1 MSASDSGSE
10 SGSERSGD
18 AGDFNFQSDTELK
31 QLSASIKNTVTCL
44 FRLSMAIRD
53 PAPNTQ
59 SRSFITVDKSYFEH
73 HDIQH
78 VESKFPQAEKF
89 LTARL
94 GRAISGRR
102 QYLSYREEHHQ
113 KLVKN
118 VERIGH
124 EEPRTEHT
132 TNSTE
137 ASPMPVLDQS
147 KVNTVM
153 YDSFDFDTLS
163 QTSYATSIN
172 ATIRAPPLPKE
183 AKEKEHFE
191 CPLCYMIVSIHT
203 TTGWKQH
210 VYRDL
215 HPFCCTYEHCT
226 TADRLYD
233 SRRSWFTHELAHR
246 STWQCIEGCNISF
259 LVENDFV
266 AHVQA
271 QHPELSEPNIMSA
284 FRQTAAK
291 SANLSD
297 LTQCPLCEKKMT
309 LRALQKHLGH
319 HQEQLSLFALPPNL
333 DETEDDP
340 LDNEVEDTIDVE
352 RWKDEEFS
360 DISDAADVSGDPG
373 FNIKLEDTLEDTF
386 NDDLH
391 AADKQRKLVE
401 EMGRIAI
408 IQKML
413 NDPSIAKLMEI
424 RQQLQEDLDSWP
436 AEIHQQLRDHNIDP
450 LVFADQYEE
459 SRKGRTKDLNDLIAS
474 TNGKSGTDKEFKSL
488 PRVPWGATPKTP
500 LGKIAGIALH
510 FHTDLVPPAMAF
522 IKHTPADES
531 IRNLLSDRIKREV
544 VLELDSIYTEGSE
557 EVHTRRDDLMKEV
570 NDLLSDMDQVSTKS
584 FCQHLGCGQSFSL
597 TLDLQ
602 RHEAHDQ

>member
-1 MSASDSGSE
+1 MSTSDSDSESDSGT
-10 SGSERSGD
+10 SGD
-18 AGDFNFQSDTELK
+18 AGGSDFQSDTELK

-59 SRSFITVDKSYFEH
+59 SRSFITVDKSYFQN

-78 VESKFPQAEKF
+78 VESKFPQAAGF
-89 LTARL
+89 LTERL

-118 VERIGH
+118 VQKIGH

-137 ASPMPVLDQS
+137 ASPMPVLDQA

-153 YDSFDFDTLS
+153 DDSFDFDTLS
-163 QTSYATSIN
+163 QTSYATSVN

-183 AKEKEHFE
+183 AKTKEHFE

-203 TTGWKQH
+203 TAGWKQH

-233 SRRSWFTHELAHR
+233 SRRSWFTHELAHK
-246 STWQCIEGCNISF
+246 STWQCIEGCSKFFHAEI
-259 LVENDFV
+259 EFV

-271 QHPELSEPNIMSA
+271 QHPELSAPNVISA
-284 FRQTAAK
+284 LKQTAVK
-291 SANLSD
+291 SANISD
-297 LTQCPLCEKKMT
+297 STKCPLCEKWMT
-309 LRALQKHLGH
+309 LRVLQKHLGH

-333 DETEDDP
+333 DDTEDVP
-340 LDNEVEDTIDVE
+340 LDEVEAPVDVE
-352 RWKDEEFS
+352 KWQDEELS
-360 DISDAADVSGDPG
+360 DISDIDDIGDNLKLDTELEDPSNDSVHATNQQLDEVEEVQIMRLTQELMETKDESNELRQQFKRDADWWPERRQNSRDHST
-373 FNIKLEDTLEDTF
+373 DTLEF
-386 NDDLH
+386 RFRQH
-391 AADKQRKLVE
+391 A
-401 EMGRIAI
+401 
-408 IQKML
+408 
-413 NDPSIAKLMEI
+413 
-424 RQQLQEDLDSWP
+424 
-436 AEIHQQLRDHNIDP
+436 
-450 LVFADQYEE
+450 E
-459 SRKGRTKDLNDLIAS
+459 SVSN
-474 TNGKSGTDKEFKSL
+474 NGKAGTDSEFKDI
-488 PRVPWGATPKTP
+488 PPVPWGMTPETP

-522 IKHTPADES
+522 IKVSSTNESTRRADQS
-531 IRNLLSDRIKREV
+531 SLSDRIMREV
-544 VLELDSIYTEGSE
+544 VLKLDKIETEGNQE
-557 EVHTRRDDLMKEV
+557 ARARQKELMREA
-570 NDLLSDMDQVSTKS
+570 NDLLTKIDKVSRRF
-584 FCQHLGCGQSFSL
+584 FCQHPECGQSFSL
-597 TLDLQ
+597 SLDLQ